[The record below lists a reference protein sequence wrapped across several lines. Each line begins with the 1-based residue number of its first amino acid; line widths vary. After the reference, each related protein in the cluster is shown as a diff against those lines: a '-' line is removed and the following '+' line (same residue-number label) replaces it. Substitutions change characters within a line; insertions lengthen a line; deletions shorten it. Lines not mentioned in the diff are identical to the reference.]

1 MREKA
6 KQLNLQEDRYGYLEP
21 EKSKFE
27 MNKRLDLNDLLQRA
41 KDQEKSEK
49 KNNLLIVSGITSVAV
64 LFILF
69 LSL

>member
-1 MREKA
+1 MRGKIKEMNVDE
-6 KQLNLQEDRYGYLEP
+6 QPYSYVQRSRNTS
-21 EKSKFE
+21 EKS
-27 MNKRLDLNDLLQRA
+27 RLDLNDLLQRA